1 MATRKSGTRGF
12 ATPLAAGLGLVTG
25 ALTALSAQH
34 RTLRSMRERL
44 DHLEKQVSHSQRQTN
59 LANQQHLHW
68 ELLSKA
74 IDSPELAEV
83 LDIFEVPASQRKRRQ
98 YLFANALYTNLLFY
112 YRIGNLSR
120 DEVFGRMRGLLQ
132 NPVVREYWFA
142 TRGQRAT
149 LPEGSDEA
157 ELGHMVDD
165 LLRQLDEADID
176 EWWVVGEPPGE

>member
-1 MATRKSGTRGF
+1 MATRKSRTRGLGT
-12 ATPLAAGLGLVTG
+12 AAAAGLGLLTG
-25 ALTALSAQH
+25 ALAALAAER
-34 RTLRSMRERL
+34 RTVNAVQARL
-44 DHLEKQVSHSQRQTN
+44 DRLEAQVAHSHRHAN
-59 LANQQHLHW
+59 LANQQNLHW

-83 LDIFEVPASQRKRRQ
+83 LDIFEAPASPLERRQ

-120 DEVFGRMRGLLQ
+120 EEFFGRVRGLLQ

-149 LPEGSDEA
+149 LPEDSDEA
-157 ELGHMVDD
+157 ELGRMVDD
-165 LLRQLDEADID
+165 LLRQLEEADTE
-176 EWWVVGEPPGE
+176 EWWVVGEPPTE

>member
-1 MATRKSGTRGF
+1 MAKRRTGVPGLGT
-12 ATPLAAGLGLVTG
+12 AVAAGLGLVTG
-25 ALTALSAQH
+25 ALAALESQR
-34 RTLRSMRERL
+34 RTLASLRLRL
-44 DHLEKQVSHSQRQTN
+44 DNLEEQVTRTQHHAN

-83 LDIFEVPASQRKRRQ
+83 LDIFEVPASPQERRQ

-120 DEVFGRMRGLLQ
+120 DEFFGRVRGLLQ
-132 NPVVREYWFA
+132 NPVVRAYWFA

-149 LPEGSDEA
+149 LPEDSDEA
-157 ELGHMVDD
+157 ELGRIVDD
-165 LLRQLDEADID
+165 LLHQLDEAEGE
-176 EWWVVGEPPGE
+176 EWWVVGELPTE

>member
-1 MATRKSGTRGF
+1 M
-12 ATPLAAGLGLVTG
+12 AAGLGLVTG
-25 ALTALSAQH
+25 ALAALASQR
-34 RTLRSMRERL
+34 RTLDSLRVRL
-44 DHLEKQVSHSQRQTN
+44 DDLEEQVTRTQQHAN

-68 ELLSKA
+68 QLLSKA

-83 LDIFEVPASQRKRRQ
+83 LDIFEVPASPQERRQ

-120 DEVFGRMRGLLQ
+120 DEFFGRVRGLLQ

-149 LPEGSDEA
+149 LPEDSDEA
-157 ELGHMVDD
+157 ELGRLVDD
-165 LLRQLDEADID
+165 LLRRLDEADVE
-176 EWWVVGEPPGE
+176 EWWVVGEPPSE